1 MNNIRINCHING
13 IQKILLN
20 LQNKHKNARYNPMP
34 FEKTQSLFF
43 AYRLDDNK
51 KKKCVMTDLVGE
63 DCHPDV
69 NFGINSICYAV
80 LKKNDETLFGKLDH
94 QEFINKINFLYTDE
108 NSDSDNNYKII
119 KKNKVKDNFL
129 FPVDV
134 SLEKGESLL
143 FFINFYYFLDKQ
155 DNPST
160 TVNMKMTC
168 YMARFDNIQNPEPFS
183 MLQKISKKQTRYE
196 TRYEIKNENTKNVE
210 Y

>member
-1 MNNIRINCHING
+1 MNSIRINCHING

-20 LQNKHKNARYNPMP
+20 LQNKHINARYNPMP
-34 FEKTQSLFF
+34 FEKTKSLFF
-43 AYRLDDNK
+43 AFRFNDNK
-51 KKKCVMTDLVGE
+51 KKKCVMTDLVGN
-63 DCHPDV
+63 DKSPDV

-80 LKKNDETLFGKLDH
+80 LKKNDETYFGKLDH
-94 QEFINKINFLYTDE
+94 QEFINKINILYTE
-108 NSDSDNNYKII
+108 NNSDTTDNYKVI
-119 KKNKVKDNFL
+119 KKNKVKENFL

-134 SLEKGESLL
+134 SLEKGDSLL

-168 YMARFDNIQNPEPFS
+168 YMARFDNIQNSETHS
-183 MLQKISKKQTRYE
+183 ILQKISKKQTRYE
-196 TRYEIKNENTKNVE
+196 TRYETSNMVE